1 MFCYN
6 GCGGGY
12 WMIGYFGLRGY
23 IIIGRVSVD
32 FLWFLGYVENRN
44 HSVARAQGVSFLV

>member
-23 IIIGRVSVD
+23 SIGRVSVD
-32 FLWFLGYVENRN
+32 FCGFR
-44 HSVARAQGVSFLV
+44 